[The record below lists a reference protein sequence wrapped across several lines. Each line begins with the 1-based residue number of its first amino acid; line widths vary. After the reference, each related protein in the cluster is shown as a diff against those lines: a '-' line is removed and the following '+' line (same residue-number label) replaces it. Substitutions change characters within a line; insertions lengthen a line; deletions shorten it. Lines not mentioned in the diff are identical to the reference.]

1 MKKTLALLLALTMV
15 FTLAACGSTQPAP
28 ATEATEAPAAE
39 TPTEEPAAE
48 APAEPSPKSDDG
60 LVERPQ
66 ESYTWGSASMGGS
79 AQMVITAIGTLIN
92 DKDPYLNIN
101 VQSTGG
107 SMENPRLLRAGEIDI
122 AHTGEPY
129 NAYNGLGRFS
139 EDGKMPEDTMVLM
152 KTYAAGM
159 FFVVKEDSTI
169 QSIEDMQGKTLYLG
183 PPGGAVDQIM
193 RLLEEEYGI
202 TEDNTK
208 FVMMGYS
215 ESIDALKDGTVDAA
229 VVQSA
234 GAQPASVTSQLD
246 ETSEIRPVAFS
257 EEALKNLNSR
267 YPDYGYY
274 ILKAGT
280 LKNQTEDIPVTC
292 TWNTQLCNSKLSEQ
306 AAYEICKLTFE
317 NIPELAT
324 AHALCGELDKNDPPY
339 GVPMEIPIHPGAAR
353 YYEEIGVLGDHIVG
367 KLN

>member
-1 MKKTLALLLALTMV
+1 MKKTLALLLALAMV
-15 FTLAACGSTQPAP
+15 FALAACGSTQTTPAP
-28 ATEATEAPAAE
+28 EATEAPAAE
-39 TPTEEPAAE
+39 TPAE
-48 APAEPSPKSDDG
+48 APAASDDG
-60 LVERPQ
+60 RVERPQ
-66 ESYTWGSASMGGS
+66 ESYIWGSASMGGS

-129 NAYNGLGRFS
+129 NAYNGLGRFA

-159 FFVVKEDSTI
+159 FFVVKSDSPIKTI
-169 QSIEDMQGKTLYLG
+169 DDMKGKSLYLG

-193 RLLEEEYGI
+193 RLLEEGYGI
-202 TEDNTK
+202 TEENTK

-234 GAQPASVTSQLD
+234 GSQPASVTSQLD
-246 ETSEIRPVAFS
+246 ETCDVRPVAFS
-257 EEALKNLNSR
+257 EEVLKELNSN

-292 TWNTQLCNSKLSEQ
+292 TWNTQLCNSRLSEQ

-324 AHALCGELDKNDPPY
+324 AHSLCGELDKNNPLY
-339 GVPMEIPIHPGAAR
+339 GVPMDIPIHPGAAR

-367 KLN
+367 TIN

>member
-1 MKKTLALLLALTMV
+1 MKKTLALLLALAMV
-15 FTLAACGSTQPAP
+15 FALAACGSTQTTPA
-28 ATEATEAPAAE
+28 AEATEAPAAE
-39 TPTEEPAAE
+39 TPAE
-48 APAEPSPKSDDG
+48 APAASDDG
-60 LVERPQ
+60 FVERPQ
-66 ESYTWGSASMGGS
+66 ESYIWGSASMGGS

-129 NAYNGLGRFS
+129 NAYNGLGRFA

-159 FFVVKEDSTI
+159 FFVVKSDSPIKTI
-169 QSIEDMQGKTLYLG
+169 DDMKGKTLYLG

-193 RLLEEEYGI
+193 RLLEEGYGI
-202 TEDNTK
+202 TEENTK

-234 GAQPASVTSQLD
+234 GSQPASVTSQLD
-246 ETSEIRPVAFS
+246 ETCDVRPVAFS
-257 EEALKNLNSR
+257 EEVLKELNSN

-324 AHALCGELDKNDPPY
+324 AHSLCGELDKNDPLY
-339 GVPMEIPIHPGAAR
+339 GVPMDIPIHPGAAR

-367 KLN
+367 TIN

>member
-1 MKKTLALLLALTMV
+1 MKKTLALLLALAMV
-15 FTLAACGSTQPAP
+15 FALAACGSTQTTPA
-28 ATEATEAPAAE
+28 AEATEAPAAE
-39 TPTEEPAAE
+39 TPAE
-48 APAEPSPKSDDG
+48 APAASDDG

-66 ESYTWGSASMGGS
+66 ESYIWGSASMGGS

-129 NAYNGLGRFS
+129 NAYNGLGRFA

-159 FFVVKEDSTI
+159 FFVVKSDSPIKTI
-169 QSIEDMQGKTLYLG
+169 DDMKGKSLYLG

-193 RLLEEEYGI
+193 RLLEEGYGI
-202 TEDNTK
+202 TEENTK

-234 GAQPASVTSQLD
+234 GSQPASVTSQLD
-246 ETSEIRPVAFS
+246 ETCDVRPVAFS
-257 EEALKNLNSR
+257 EEVLKELNSN

-292 TWNTQLCNSKLSEQ
+292 TWNTQLCNAKLSEQ

-324 AHALCGELDKNDPPY
+324 AHSLCGELDKNDPLY
-339 GVPMEIPIHPGAAR
+339 GVPMDIPIHPGAAR

-367 KLN
+367 TIN

>member
-1 MKKTLALLLALTMV
+1 MKKTLALLLALAMV
-15 FTLAACGSTQPAP
+15 FALAACGSTQTTPA
-28 ATEATEAPAAE
+28 AEATEAPAAE
-39 TPTEEPAAE
+39 TPAE
-48 APAEPSPKSDDG
+48 APAASDDG

-66 ESYTWGSASMGGS
+66 ESYIWGSASMGGS

-129 NAYNGLGRFS
+129 NAYNGLGRFA

-159 FFVVKEDSTI
+159 FFVVKSDSPIKTI
-169 QSIEDMQGKTLYLG
+169 DDMKGKSLYLG

-193 RLLEEEYGI
+193 RLLEEGYGI
-202 TEDNTK
+202 TEENTK

-234 GAQPASVTSQLD
+234 GSQPASVTSQLD
-246 ETSEIRPVAFS
+246 ETCDVRPVAFS
-257 EEALKNLNSR
+257 EEVLKELNSN

-324 AHALCGELDKNDPPY
+324 AHSPCGELDKNDPLY
-339 GVPMEIPIHPGAAR
+339 GVPMDIPIHPGAAR

-367 KLN
+367 TIN

>member
-1 MKKTLALLLALTMV
+1 MKKTLALLLALAMV
-15 FTLAACGSTQPAP
+15 FALAACGSTQTTPA
-28 ATEATEAPAAE
+28 AEVTEAPAAE
-39 TPTEEPAAE
+39 TPAE
-48 APAEPSPKSDDG
+48 APTASDDG

-66 ESYTWGSASMGGS
+66 ESYIWGSASMGGS

-129 NAYNGLGRFS
+129 NAYNGLGRFA

-159 FFVVKEDSTI
+159 FFVVKSDSPIKTI
-169 QSIEDMQGKTLYLG
+169 DDMKGKSLYLG

-193 RLLEEEYGI
+193 RLLEEGYGI
-202 TEDNTK
+202 TEENTK

-234 GAQPASVTSQLD
+234 GSQPASVTSQLD
-246 ETSEIRPVAFS
+246 ETCDVRPVAFS
-257 EEALKNLNSR
+257 EEVLKELNSN

-324 AHALCGELDKNDPPY
+324 AHSLCGELDKNDPLY
-339 GVPMEIPIHPGAAR
+339 GVPMDIPIHPGAAR

-367 KLN
+367 TIN

>member
-15 FTLAACGSTQPAP
+15 FALAACGSTQTTPA
-28 ATEATEAPAAE
+28 AEATEAPATE
-39 TPTEEPAAE
+39 TPAE
-48 APAEPSPKSDDG
+48 APAASDDG
-60 LVERPQ
+60 LMERPQ
-66 ESYTWGSASMGGS
+66 ESYIWGSASMGGS

-107 SMENPRLLRAGEIDI
+107 SMENPRLLRAGVIDI

-129 NAYNGLGRFS
+129 NAYNGLGRFA
-139 EDGKMPEDTMVLM
+139 EDGKMPGDTMVLM

-159 FFVVKEDSTI
+159 FFVVKSDSPIKTI
-169 QSIEDMQGKTLYLG
+169 DDMKGKSLYLG

-193 RLLEEEYGI
+193 RLLEEGYGI
-202 TEDNTK
+202 TEENTK

-234 GAQPASVTSQLD
+234 GSQPASVTSQLD
-246 ETSEIRPVAFS
+246 ETCDVRPVAFS
-257 EEALKNLNSR
+257 EEVLKELNSN

-292 TWNTQLCNSKLSEQ
+292 TWNTQLCNSRLSEQ

-324 AHALCGELDKNDPPY
+324 AHSLCGELDKNDPLY
-339 GVPMEIPIHPGAAR
+339 GVPMDIPIHPGAAR

-367 KLN
+367 TIN

>member
-1 MKKTLALLLALTMV
+1 MKKTLALLLALAMV
-15 FTLAACGSTQPAP
+15 FALAACGSTQTTPA
-28 ATEATEAPAAE
+28 AEATEAPAAE
-39 TPTEEPAAE
+39 TPAE
-48 APAEPSPKSDDG
+48 APATSDDG

-66 ESYTWGSASMGGS
+66 ESYIWGSASMGGS

-129 NAYNGLGRFS
+129 NAYNGLGRFA

-159 FFVVKEDSTI
+159 FFVVKSDSPIKTI
-169 QSIEDMQGKTLYLG
+169 DDMKGKSLYLG

-193 RLLEEEYGI
+193 RLLEEGYGI
-202 TEDNTK
+202 TEENTK

-234 GAQPASVTSQLD
+234 GSQPASVTSQLD
-246 ETSEIRPVAFS
+246 ETCDVRPVAFS
-257 EEALKNLNSR
+257 EEVLKELNSN

-324 AHALCGELDKNDPPY
+324 AHSLCGELDKNDPLY
-339 GVPMEIPIHPGAAR
+339 GVPMDIPIHPGAAR

-367 KLN
+367 TIN